1 MDSPD
6 RLGNHHKYV
15 ECSAKGICNRDT
27 GECECFPGYEGKG
40 CARTTCPNDCSG
52 HGQCLYLDKE
62 PFKTVI
68 GDYNN
73 YKKYVTF
80 EERSVSAV
88 GNTFTSS
95 PSFVANLLP
104 NSKVGLDGSIYF
116 VKSVDSSSTFKLGST
131 VDAATAYSSPILS
144 SIDVTADGTTANLF
158 TAVGAALTTD
168 FFVNKEVIIGGVT
181 YFVETVPSTTTFT
194 VSQTSGGAV
203 YNAPLNLNTFGTV
216 SATSNIVTGTSAFVA
231 TLQVFFILTKIYHQ
245 SNI

>member
-1 MDSPD
+1 
-6 RLGNHHKYV
+6 
-15 ECSAKGICNRDT
+15 
-27 GECECFPGYEGKG
+27 
-40 CARTTCPNDCSG
+40 
-52 HGQCLYLDKE
+52 LYLDKE

-131 VDAATAYSSPILS
+131 VDAATAYSSPVLS
-144 SIDVTADGTTANLF
+144 SIDVTADGAGLF
-158 TAVGAALTTD
+158 TAAGAAVTTD

-181 YFVETVPSTTTFT
+181 YFVLDKPGAATFT
-194 VSQTSGGAV
+194 VKTTLAGTTAHIVPLIFEAV
-203 YNAPLNLNTFGTV
+203 TVVNT
-216 SATSNIVTGTSAFVA
+216 NEVTGTAPFVA
-231 TLQVFFILTKIYHQ
+231 TLQVLFILTKIYHQ
-245 SNI
+245 IFNNMSSIIR